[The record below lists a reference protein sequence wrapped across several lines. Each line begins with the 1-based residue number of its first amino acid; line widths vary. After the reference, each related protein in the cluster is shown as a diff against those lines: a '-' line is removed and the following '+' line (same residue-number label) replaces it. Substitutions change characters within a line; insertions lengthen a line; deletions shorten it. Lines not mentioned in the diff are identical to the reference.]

1 MLTQA
6 VIFVGVSNVIA
17 VVFALASALTIAWG
31 TVVRHRIAEEAPDT
45 SGGIRDS
52 PILRVIRRPLWWAGL
67 STAFLGYGFQV
78 VALGFGTLL
87 IVQPILCLSL
97 MFTLPLSSI
106 YQKQRISGA
115 ELFWAFVLSAAVA
128 VIVILGNPAHGDL
141 QPTLKRWI
149 PALLIGGAALFAL
162 DRFAYTRLRHEK
174 AFLLGIVT
182 GAIFGYVAVLSKA
195 TVNLFMDG
203 GLHGLVFNWEGY
215 ALIGMATLGTIVQQS
230 SFNAAALKH
239 SLPAMTV
246 AEPFVAF
253 ALGYAVLGERFQ
265 VSGFEWVF
273 MAVAAAAMVL
283 STFALSRQSLN

>member
-1 MLTQA
+1 M
-6 VIFVGVSNVIA
+6 SNVLA
-17 VVFALASALTIAWG
+17 VLFALASALTIAWG
-31 TVVRHRIAEEAPDT
+31 TVVRHRIAEEAPDA
-45 SGGIRDS
+45 SGELRDS

-78 VALGFGTLL
+78 VALGFGPLL

-106 YQKQRISGA
+106 YQKQKISKA

-128 VIVILGNPAHGDL
+128 IIVIVGNPAHGDV
-141 QPTLKRWI
+141 QPTLRRWI
-149 PALLIGGAALFAL
+149 PALLIGGAVLIAL
-162 DRFAYTRLRHEK
+162 DRFAYTRIRHEK
-174 AFLLGIVT
+174 AFFLGVVT

-195 TVNLFMDG
+195 TVNLFMTG
-203 GLHGLVFNWEGY
+203 GIDALIFNWEGY

-253 ALGYAVLGERFQ
+253 ALGYAVLNERFQ
-265 VSGFEWVF
+265 VVGFEWLLMVL
-273 MAVAAAAMVL
+273 AAAAMVV

>member
-1 MLTQA
+1 M
-6 VIFVGVSNVIA
+6 SNVLA
-17 VVFALASALTIAWG
+17 VLFALASALTIAWG
-31 TVVRHRIAEEAPDT
+31 TVVRHRIAEEAPDA
-45 SGGIRDS
+45 SGELRDS

-78 VALGFGTLL
+78 VALGFGPLL

-106 YQKQRISGA
+106 YQKQKISKA
-115 ELFWAFVLSAAVA
+115 ELFWAFALSAAVA
-128 VIVILGNPAHGDL
+128 IIVIVGNPAHGDV
-141 QPTLKRWI
+141 QPTLRRWI
-149 PALLIGGAALFAL
+149 PALLIGGAVLIAL
-162 DRFAYTRLRHEK
+162 DRFAYTRIRHEK
-174 AFLLGIVT
+174 AFFLGVVT

-195 TVNLFMDG
+195 TVNLFMTG
-203 GLHGLVFNWEGY
+203 GIDALIFNWEGY

-253 ALGYAVLGERFQ
+253 ALGYAVLNERFQ
-265 VSGFEWVF
+265 VAGFEWLLMVL
-273 MAVAAAAMVL
+273 AAAAMVV

>member
-1 MLTQA
+1 M
-6 VIFVGVSNVIA
+6 SNVLA
-17 VVFALASALTIAWG
+17 VLFALASALTIAWG
-31 TVVRHRIAEEAPDT
+31 TVVRHRIAEEAPDA
-45 SGGIRDS
+45 SGELRDS

-78 VALGFGTLL
+78 VALGFGPLL

-106 YQKQRISGA
+106 YQKQRISKA

-128 VIVILGNPAHGDL
+128 IIVIVGNPAHGDV
-141 QPTLKRWI
+141 QPTLRRWI
-149 PALLIGGAALFAL
+149 PALIIGGAVLIAL
-162 DRFAYTRLRHEK
+162 DRFAYTRIRHEK
-174 AFLLGIVT
+174 AFFLGVVT

-195 TVNLFMDG
+195 TVNLFMTG
-203 GLHGLVFNWEGY
+203 GIDALIFNWEGY

-230 SFNAAALKH
+230 SFNAAALRH

-253 ALGYAVLGERFQ
+253 ALGYAVLNERFQ
-265 VSGFEWVF
+265 VAGFEWLLMVL
-273 MAVAAAAMVL
+273 AAAAMVV

>member
-1 MLTQA
+1 M
-6 VIFVGVSNVIA
+6 SNVLA

-67 STAFLGYGFQV
+67 STAFLGYAFQV

-106 YQKQRISGA
+106 YQKQRISGV

-128 VIVILGNPAHGDL
+128 VIVILGNPAPGDL
-141 QPTLKRWI
+141 QPTLRRWI

-273 MAVAAAAMVL
+273 MALAAAAMVL
-283 STFALSRQSLN
+283 STFVLSRQSLN

>member
-141 QPTLKRWI
+141 QPTLRRWI

-239 SLPAMTV
+239 SLPVMTV

-273 MAVAAAAMVL
+273 MVLAAAAMVL

>member
-6 VIFVGVSNVIA
+6 VIFVGVSNVLA

-31 TVVRHRIAEEAPDT
+31 TVVRHRIAEEAPAA
-45 SGGIRDS
+45 SGDLRDS

-87 IVQPILCLSL
+87 TVQPILCLSL

-106 YQKQRISGA
+106 YRKQRISGV

-141 QPTLKRWI
+141 QPTLRRWI

-182 GAIFGYVAVLSKA
+182 GAVFGYVAVLSKA
-195 TVNLFMDG
+195 TVNLFMDD

-253 ALGYAVLGERFQ
+253 TLGYAVLGERFQ

>member
-6 VIFVGVSNVIA
+6 VIFVGVSNVLA

-31 TVVRHRIAEEAPDT
+31 TVVRHRIAEEAPAA
-45 SGGIRDS
+45 SGDLRDS

-106 YQKQRISGA
+106 YRKQRISGV

-141 QPTLKRWI
+141 QPTLRRWI

-195 TVNLFMDG
+195 TVNLFIDD

-253 ALGYAVLGERFQ
+253 TLGYAVLGERFQ

>member
-6 VIFVGVSNVIA
+6 VIFVGVSNVLA

-31 TVVRHRIAEEAPDT
+31 TVVRHRIAEEAPAA
-45 SGGIRDS
+45 SGDLRDS

-106 YQKQRISGA
+106 YRKQRISGV

-141 QPTLKRWI
+141 QPTLRRWI

-195 TVNLFMDG
+195 TVNLFIDD
-203 GLHGLVFNWEGY
+203 GLHGLAFNWEGY

-253 ALGYAVLGERFQ
+253 TLGYAVLGERFQ